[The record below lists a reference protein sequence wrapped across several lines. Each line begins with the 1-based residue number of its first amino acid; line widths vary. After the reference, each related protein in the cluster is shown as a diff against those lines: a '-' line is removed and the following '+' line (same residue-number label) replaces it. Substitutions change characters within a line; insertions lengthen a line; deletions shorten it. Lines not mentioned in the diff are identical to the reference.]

1 MNAIDLFELS
11 LAAIQS
17 NSEGIESRFMG
28 TVASTKE
35 HVQTLNQIQD
45 TTAYITTSLNHSLNP
60 TEEVED
66 GGINNLTVK
75 LREGITFLNPLG
87 HR

>member
-17 NSEGIESRFMG
+17 SSEGIESRIKG
-28 TVASTKE
+28 TVSFTKE
-35 HVQTLNQIQD
+35 YVQTLNQTQD
-45 TTAYITTSLNHSLNP
+45 TTAYITISLNCSVIS

-66 GGINNLTVK
+66 GGSIISRSNFERGSL
-75 LREGITFLNPLG
+75 F
-87 HR
+87 